1 MNNLVRRAGTDI
13 TEPLRR
19 FFEGDLDNWL
29 RTEEYR
35 DDQTLVIK
43 AEVPGIDPNKDVD
56 ITMIG
61 DQLRINV
68 SREEKSEQKD
78 KEGYRSE
85 FRYGTF
91 SRTLPLPEGA
101 DQNDVKA
108 TYTDGILEVRV
119 PLPAQEATQ
128 HRKIPITKG

>member
-1 MNNLVRRAGTDI
+1 MNNLVRRTGADLA
-13 TEPLRR
+13 EPLRR
-19 FFEGDLDNWL
+19 LFEGDLDNWL

-35 DDQTLVIK
+35 ENKTLVIK
-43 AEVPGIDPNKDVD
+43 AEVPGIDPSKDVD

-68 SREEKSEQKD
+68 RREEKSEQSG

-91 SRTLPLPEGA
+91 SRSLPLPEGA
-101 DQNDVKA
+101 NQNDVKA
-108 TYTDGILEVRV
+108 TYSDGILEVRV
-119 PLPAQEATQ
+119 PLPEQDTTQ
-128 HRKIPITKG
+128 KRKIQITQG